1 MVKSMNLQ
9 KKKVKLILASIIS
22 LLLFQSIL
30 SFIKADDLID
40 GPLEISTPHNS
51 FSIGLGS
58 NMTITWSFNVPSH
71 EYAVYWEIIGQ
82 GVSKNGWGLNA
93 NCTTPVVTANGTVW
107 NYKCSG
113 YYAKYY
119 VWSTVSVIGPE
130 EEPEEEPEPEPEP
143 ENGNG
148 NGYSYYIPGF
158 PPSLLIIVI
167 STCVIF
173 KIITFHL
180 KSKKEKFQ

>member
-1 MVKSMNLQ
+1 MNLQ

-30 SFIKADDLID
+30 SYIKADDLID
-40 GPLEISTPHNS
+40 GPLEISTPHKS
-51 FSIGLGS
+51 FSISLGS
-58 NMTITWSFNVPSH
+58 NITITWSLIVPSH
-71 EYAVYWEIIGQ
+71 EYAVYWEITGQ
-82 GVSKNGWGLNA
+82 GVNKNGWGLNA

-107 NYKCSG
+107 SYKCSG

-130 EEPEEEPEPEPEP
+130 EDINGDDPVDDPVDD
-143 ENGNG
+143 NGNG
-148 NGYSYYIPGF
+148 NGYYVPGF
-158 PPSLLIIVI
+158 LPSLLIIVI